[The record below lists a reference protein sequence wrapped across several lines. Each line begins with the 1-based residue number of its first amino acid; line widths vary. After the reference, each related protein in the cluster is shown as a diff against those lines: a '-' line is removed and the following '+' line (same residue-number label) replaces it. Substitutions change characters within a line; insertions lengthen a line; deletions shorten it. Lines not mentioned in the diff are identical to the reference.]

1 MVLFVFVYETE
12 VAYECVNA
20 VCGRVALRCRV
31 SCFGIPLYKSVWK
44 CSVDKQHTHTL
55 IDTYNGRLA
64 LGHNHIVHHHTLREC
79 WSCLS
84 PSTHKMWSHLKIALG
99 LSAQLEK
106 MVHVCVCVS
115 SRSSIHSDN
124 HSYDDATARASMCG
138 TRQRSCLVAY
148 AAHHRLPSIHGPR
161 VPCRSVNPPIIY
173 VDDCRCRGSNRP
185 LTQFGRRRK

>member
-79 WSCLS
+79 
-84 PSTHKMWSHLKIALG
+84 
-99 LSAQLEK
+99 
-106 MVHVCVCVS
+106 
-115 SRSSIHSDN
+115 
-124 HSYDDATARASMCG
+124 
-138 TRQRSCLVAY
+138 
-148 AAHHRLPSIHGPR
+148 
-161 VPCRSVNPPIIY
+161 
-173 VDDCRCRGSNRP
+173 
-185 LTQFGRRRK
+185 